1 MTSRPGLVLRV
12 SLPDGTT
19 AVSKTDLAEVAET
32 LRELAQEMLPTAE
45 TLTELSLG

>member
-12 SLPDGTT
+12 SLPDDAV
-19 AVSKTDLAEVAET
+19 AVSTTELAEVAET
-32 LRELAQEMLPTAE
+32 LRELAQQMLPTAE